1 MANTIGQSI
10 KKFRKERNLT
20 QEELAMLLNVSAQAV
35 SKWENETGL
44 PDISQVIPLAS
55 VFGVSTDALFGLEN
69 TNADEEALK
78 IVARA
83 NGMKKQG
90 KLDSLLIAY
99 DTMLEGLKKYPGN
112 VILLSNCMHLGLA
125 LSLPENG
132 WMYASERVKDIRN
145 ETIRQANL
153 IIAHAKNVTDIFAAQ
168 QTLVFLYSSEKR
180 YQEAI
185 LEARKFPVRPD
196 FTLYSNMARVNEY
209 MGNHLQEI
217 MCLCSEI
224 DYSLQGLEDAVARLG
239 KAYYNS
245 GKYKDA
251 ISTYET
257 FFDIM
262 KAIFK
267 DSCPPPYH
275 DFDSGDC
282 YILLSQ
288 AYLAIGEVDRAVDSV
303 AEAVNYVLDLIERC
317 EDDTM
322 PRKTFMQSPLVQ
334 ETETT
339 SYLTKSMLKEGLMEK
354 IKSEKIAALQ
364 NNLRFQALYEKV
376 LELLA

>member
-1 MANTIGQSI
+1 MTNTIGQSI
-10 KKFRKERNLT
+10 KKLRKERNLT
-20 QEELAMLLNVSAQAV
+20 QEELAAQLNVSAQAV

-55 VFGVSTDALFGLEN
+55 VFGVSTDALFGLED
-69 TNADEEALK
+69 TNVDEEALK
-78 IVARA
+78 IVQKADAMR
-83 NGMKKQG
+83 KHG
-90 KLDSLLIAY
+90 KLDTLLIAY
-99 DTMLEGLKKYPGN
+99 DAMLEGLKRYPCN
-112 VILLSNCMHLGLA
+112 RILLLNCMHLGLN

-132 WMYASERVKDIRN
+132 WMYAPERAKEIRN

-153 IIAHAKNVTDIFAAQ
+153 IIAHSKNISDIFTAQ
-168 QTLVFLYSSEKR
+168 QALVFLYSSEKR

-185 LEARKFPVRPD
+185 SEAGKFPVRPD
-196 FTLYSNMARVNEY
+196 FTLYSNMARVNES
-209 MGNHLQEI
+209 MGNHPQEI

-224 DYSLQGLEDAVARLG
+224 DYSLQGLEDAIARLG

-282 YILLSQ
+282 HILLAQ
-288 AYLAIGEVDRAVDSV
+288 AYLAIGETDRAMDSV
-303 AEAVNYVLDLIERC
+303 EDAVNYALDLMERC
-317 EDDTM
+317 TDGKT
-322 PRKTFMQSPLVQ
+322 PWKTFMQSPLVQ

-339 SYLTKSMLKEGLMEK
+339 PYITKSMLKASLLEK
-354 IKSEKIAALQ
+354 ITSEEIQALQ
-364 NNLRFQALYEKV
+364 DNQRFQALCEKV
-376 LELLA
+376 RGL

>member
-1 MANTIGQSI
+1 MTNTIGQSI
-10 KKFRKERNLT
+10 KKLRKERNLT
-20 QEELAMLLNVSAQAV
+20 QEELAAQLNVSAQAV

-55 VFGVSTDALFGLEN
+55 VFGISTDALFGLEE
-69 TNADEEALK
+69 TNVDEEALK
-78 IVARA
+78 IVQKADAMR
-83 NGMKKQG
+83 KHG
-90 KLDSLLIAY
+90 KLDTYLIAY
-99 DTMLEGLKKYPGN
+99 DTMLEGLKKYPCN
-112 VILLSNCMHLGLA
+112 MILLLNCMHLGLM

-132 WMYASERVKDIRN
+132 WMYASERAKEIRR

-153 IIAHAKNVTDIFAAQ
+153 IIAHAKNISDIFTAQ

-180 YQEAI
+180 YQEA
-185 LEARKFPVRPD
+185 LSEARKFPVRPD
-196 FTLYSNMARVNEY
+196 FTLYSNMARVNES
-209 MGNHLQEI
+209 MGNHSQEI
-217 MCLCSEI
+217 VCLCSEI
-224 DYSLQGLEDAVARLG
+224 NYSLQGLEDAAARLG

-282 YILLSQ
+282 YILLAQ
-288 AYLAIGEVDRAVDSV
+288 AYLAIGEADRAMDSV
-303 AEAVNYVLDLIERC
+303 EDAVNYALDLMERC
-317 EDDTM
+317 GDDKT
-322 PRKTFMQSPLVQ
+322 PWKTFMQSPLVQ
-334 ETETT
+334 ETEATP
-339 SYLTKSMLKEGLMEK
+339 YITKSTLKASLLEK
-354 IKSEKIAALQ
+354 ITSEEIQALQ
-364 NNLRFQALYEKV
+364 DNQRFQALYEKICG
-376 LELLA
+376 L

>member
-1 MANTIGQSI
+1 MTNTIGQSI
-10 KKFRKERNLT
+10 KKLRKERNLT
-20 QEELAMLLNVSAQAV
+20 QEELAAQLNVSAQAV

-55 VFGVSTDALFGLEN
+55 VFGVSTDALFGLED
-69 TNADEEALK
+69 TNVDEEALK
-78 IVARA
+78 IVQKADAMR
-83 NGMKKQG
+83 KQG
-90 KLDSLLIAY
+90 KLDTLLIAY
-99 DTMLEGLKKYPGN
+99 DAMLEGLKKYPCN
-112 VILLSNCMHLGLA
+112 RILLLNCMHLGLN

-132 WMYASERVKDIRN
+132 WMYAPERAKEIRN

-153 IIAHAKNVTDIFAAQ
+153 IIAHSKNISDIFTAQ

-185 LEARKFPVRPD
+185 SEAGKFPVRPD
-196 FTLYSNMARVNEY
+196 FTLYSNMARVNGY
-209 MGNHLQEI
+209 MGNHPQEI

-282 YILLSQ
+282 HILLAQ
-288 AYLAIGEVDRAVDSV
+288 AYLAIGETNRAMDSV
-303 AEAVNYVLDLIERC
+303 EDAVNYALDLMERC
-317 EDDTM
+317 TDGKT
-322 PRKTFMQSPLVQ
+322 PWKTFMQSPLVQ

-339 SYLTKSMLKEGLMEK
+339 PYITKSMLKASLLEK
-354 IKSEKIAALQ
+354 ITSEEIQALQ
-364 NNLRFQALYEKV
+364 NNQRFQALYEKV
-376 LELLA
+376 RGL